1 MGPAE
6 EGQNPGEEMTALGYA
21 VVWIAALSLPAA
33 AKGAS
38 VLKHSDVVAMY
49 SASPETCRDFS
60 ISIIGWGGRPRDE
73 ADTARFEEQTIEPL
87 HRIGVQYTGSVGM
100 VTEFGQFMDSCPD
113 WEQAICLDVN
123 GKRLQVPWLWDHS
136 HQGNPAYW
144 FCTNDPR
151 YRKYLRDQVV
161 LAARGGMDG
170 VHIDD
175 HLGASAT
182 GWLGGCFCDDCVAG
196 FRTYLREHVPA
207 ARREEAGVGDPETFN
222 YCNFA
227 RQWLE
232 AHPGRK
238 MWDVP
243 LWDEYRTYEY
253 RAAEDFMGEL
263 RALAEKTAGRPLTFS
278 ANAGL
283 PDVGQMT
290 DYRVLTQF
298 TAEVG
303 QAAERGLDEE
313 NVNAVVAYKVAA
325 ALGRPLT
332 ATASGQDWAF
342 IKANER
348 PELVRAWI
356 ANAYAFGQ
364 YLMTPHHQWCY
375 TEQLGTHW
383 YDGPAEE
390 YGPTYRFI
398 REHPSL
404 FDGEESAAQVAVLF
418 SAGAARRGEDVTAEV
433 ARYLLEAQVPFDV
446 VVAGDEWVPARLTWA
461 QVRRYGKVIAGAD
474 LHLDAGQQHVVD
486 RLRRE
491 GRLVIWNGPEAG
503 AALPASWVSATAA
516 TPVWAVLRREAGGQ
530 RAVCHLLNRDY
541 DAAADRVRPAG
552 PFTVTIAETAI
563 GSKLSKAV
571 LYAPGAEPRPL
582 RASRSERGLTIEV
595 PSLGLWGV
603 VLLGP

>member
-1 MGPAE
+1 MKDD
-6 EGQNPGEEMTALGYA
+6 GEMLARLGCALLCLA
-21 VVWIAALSLPAA
+21 LLSLPAV
-33 AKGAS
+33 AKGAP

-49 SASPETCRDFS
+49 SASPEICREFS
-60 ISIIGWGGRPRDE
+60 ISVIGWGGRPRDE
-73 ADTARFEEQTIEPL
+73 ADIARFEKETIEPL
-87 HRIGVQYTGSVGM
+87 HRMGVQYTGSVGM
-100 VTEFGQFMDSCPD
+100 VTEFGQFMDACPE
-113 WEQAICLDVN
+113 WEQAICLGVK
-123 GKRLQVPWLWDHS
+123 GERLRVPWLWDHS
-136 HQGNPAYW
+136 HQDHPAYW

-151 YRKYLRDQVV
+151 YRRYLRDQVV
-161 LAARGGMDG
+161 LAARGGVDG

-207 ARREEAGVGDPETFN
+207 ARRAEAGVGDPETFN
-222 YCNFA
+222 YRDFA
-227 RQWLE
+227 RRWLE
-232 AHPGRK
+232 AHPGQK
-238 MWDVP
+238 MWDLP
-243 LWDEYRTYEY
+243 LWDDYRTYQY
-253 RAAEDFMGEL
+253 RAAEGFMGEL
-263 RALAEKTAGRPLTFS
+263 RALAERTAGHQLIFS

-303 QAAERGLDEE
+303 QGAERGLEE
-313 NVNAVVAYKVAA
+313 GNVNAVVAYKVAA
-325 ALGRPLT
+325 ALGRPLA

-342 IKANER
+342 IKANGR

-390 YGPTYRFI
+390 YGPIYRFI
-398 REHPSL
+398 REHPAL
-404 FDGEESAAQVAVLF
+404 FDNEASAAQVAVLF
-418 SAGAARRGEDVTAEV
+418 STGAARRGEDVSPEV
-433 ARYLLEAQVPFDV
+433 ARYLLKEQVPFDM

-474 LHLDAGQQHVVD
+474 LHLDATQQRVVD
-486 RLRRE
+486 RLQRE
-491 GRLVIWNGPEAG
+491 GRLVTWNGPEAG
-503 AALPASWVSATAA
+503 AVLPASWVSTTAE
-516 TPVWAVLRREAGGQ
+516 TPVWAVLRREANGKS
-530 RAVCHLLNRDY
+530 AVCHLLNRDY
-541 DAAADRVRPAG
+541 DAAADRVRPTG
-552 PFTVTIAETAI
+552 PFTLTIAPEAI

-571 LYAPGAEPRPL
+571 LYVPGTEPQPL
-582 RASRSERGLTIEV
+582 RAGRDGRGLTIEV
-595 PSLGLWGV
+595 PSVGLWGV
-603 VLLGP
+603 VLLER

>member
-1 MGPAE
+1 MKDD
-6 EGQNPGEEMTALGYA
+6 GEMLARLGCALLCLA
-21 VVWIAALSLPAA
+21 LLSLPAV
-33 AKGAS
+33 AKGAP

-49 SASPETCRDFS
+49 SASPEICREFS
-60 ISIIGWGGRPRDE
+60 ISVIGWGGRPRDE
-73 ADTARFEEQTIEPL
+73 ADIARFEKETIEPL
-87 HRIGVQYTGSVGM
+87 HRMGVQYTGSVGM
-100 VTEFGQFMDSCPD
+100 VTEFGQFMDACPE
-113 WEQAICLDVN
+113 WEQAICLGVK
-123 GKRLQVPWLWDHS
+123 GERLRVPWLWDHS
-136 HQGNPAYW
+136 HQDHPAYW

-151 YRKYLRDQVV
+151 YRRYLRDQVV
-161 LAARGGMDG
+161 LAARGGVDG

-207 ARREEAGVGDPETFN
+207 ARRAEAGVGDPETFN
-222 YCNFA
+222 YRDFA
-227 RQWLE
+227 RRWLE
-232 AHPGRK
+232 AHPGQK
-238 MWDVP
+238 MWDLP
-243 LWDEYRTYEY
+243 LWDDYRTYQY
-253 RAAEDFMGEL
+253 RAAEGFMGEL
-263 RALAEKTAGRPLTFS
+263 RALAERTAGHQLIFS

-303 QAAERGLDEE
+303 QGAERGLEE
-313 NVNAVVAYKVAA
+313 GNVNAVVAYKVAA
-325 ALGRPLT
+325 ALGRPLA

-342 IKANER
+342 IKANGR

-390 YGPTYRFI
+390 YGPIYRFI
-398 REHPSL
+398 REHPAL
-404 FDGEESAAQVAVLF
+404 FDNEASAAQVAVLF
-418 SAGAARRGEDVTAEV
+418 STGAARRGEDVSPEV
-433 ARYLLEAQVPFDV
+433 ARYLLKEQVPFDM

-474 LHLDAGQQHVVD
+474 LHLDATQQRVVD
-486 RLRRE
+486 RLQRE
-491 GRLVIWNGPEAG
+491 GRLVTWNGPEAG
-503 AALPASWVSATAA
+503 AVLPASWVSTTAE
-516 TPVWAVLRREAGGQ
+516 TPVWAVLRREANGKS
-530 RAVCHLLNRDY
+530 AVCHLLNRDY
-541 DAAADRVRPAG
+541 DAAADRVRPTG
-552 PFTVTIAETAI
+552 PFTLTIAPEAI

-571 LYAPGAEPRPL
+571 LYVPGTEPQPL
-582 RASRSERGLTIEV
+582 RAGRDGRGLTTEV
-595 PSLGLWGV
+595 PSVGLWGV
-603 VLLGP
+603 VLLER